1 MGGHVNGDRLNVERR
16 SKPLPTGN
24 LLSSHCS
31 LARLED
37 RSTRVGVSKRN
48 TSTAGSLVTAECL
61 KRKVH
66 RRSVTPPADLGVA
79 RASPPDLFKAVVAP
93 SLVGW

>member
-1 MGGHVNGDRLNVERR
+1 LKTV
-16 SKPLPTGN
+16 T
-24 LLSSHCS
+24 
-31 LARLED
+31 
-37 RSTRVGVSKRN
+37 TRVGGSNRD
-48 TSTAGSLVTAECL
+48 TSTAGSLVIAEWI

-93 SLVGW
+93 SLVGR